1 MQVDIIVKGWSSERV
16 FSCEP
21 ESLYWVSP
29 TPQMNRLMDT
39 TLDQRLLDWLKR
51 VDTPT
56 VCNAI
61 EVAQGQRGFAAFTR
75 GTMLCSRPDSPAIVG
90 FARTA
95 SIAAAEPPSEP
106 VEVIRRR
113 RLDYF
118 KHMARGDGPRVAVV
132 EDVDT
137 PDCIGA
143 WWGEVHTAVHKGLGL
158 SGAVTN
164 GVMRDLA
171 DHEPGFPVVAGS
183 IGPSHGFVHVR
194 ELGKPVTVFGLTIED
209 GDLIHADQ
217 HGALV
222 IPVDTW
228 PALADAIETLLASE
242 KLILE
247 PARQDG
253 FDIEALQ
260 IAWKAFEQ
268 SRT

>member
-1 MQVDIIVKGWSSERV
+1 MQTV
-16 FSCEP
+16 
-21 ESLYWVSP
+21 
-29 TPQMNRLMDT
+29 
-39 TLDQRLLDWLKR
+39 LDQRLLAWLEK

-61 EVAQGQRGFAAFTR
+61 EVAQGQRGFSAFTR
-75 GTMLCSRPDSPAIVG
+75 GTMLCSRADAPAIVG

-95 SIAAAEPPSEP
+95 SIAAAEPPAEP
-106 VEVIRRR
+106 VEVIRQR

-118 KHMARGDGPRVAVV
+118 KHMAAGEGPTIAVI
-132 EDVDT
+132 EDIDE

-158 SGAVTN
+158 KGALTN

-171 DHEPGFPVVAGS
+171 DHEPGFTVVAGS

-194 ELGKPVTVFGLTIED
+194 ELGKPVTVFGLTVEE
-209 GDLIHADQ
+209 GDLVHADQ

-222 IPVDTW
+222 VPEQVW
-228 PALADAIETLLASE
+228 PTLADAIETLLESE

-247 PARQDG
+247 PARAEG

-260 IAWKAFEQ
+260 SAWKAFEQ